1 MYKFS
6 AQLKSHTQWWLI
18 TEGISEEDNLEDILL
33 KTHKFSCTDFFDLEI
48 DNLGKITFNFSKEV
62 KEDEVRN
69 ISAIFLYFVSL
80 CCGFNCEYKEEAYI
94 NDIKHDNFF
103 NFAKEDNLPII
114 KGDKYPAVLYKDR
127 KFHEIGLNDIYTNL
141 NYILEKLFNM
151 KLNLT
156 LLSNF
161 YAMVFY
167 KDFIGNG
174 EYLFRIIV
182 TNIESLIT
190 LINKNDY
197 DSIVEEHSKFLHS
210 LKEIIK
216 SKENKE
222 DFKKYGINCT
232 NLGEHLQKN
241 YIPLQKKL
249 KDTFLYL
256 KKYGL
261 MFKLDLEKETT
272 KIADT
277 RNFISHNFDKDKVYL
292 TQEERS
298 DYTEMLRE
306 IFRILFLEYCGVDE
320 HLIKL
325 NFLKTSPSSN
335 EIRKILE
342 KFFEIEN

>member
-6 AQLKSHTQWWLI
+6 AQLKSHTHWWLI
-18 TEGISEEDNLEDILL
+18 TEGISDEEFLENILL

-48 DNLGKITFNFSKEV
+48 DNLGKITFTFNRKM

-80 CCGFNCEYKEEAYI
+80 CCGFNCEYKEDAYI
-94 NDIKHDNFF
+94 DDIKHDNFF
-103 NFAKEDNLPII
+103 NFAKEDKLPII
-114 KGDKYPAVLYKDR
+114 KGDKYPPVLYKDL
-127 KFHEIGLNDIYTNL
+127 KVHEIGLNDIHNTF
-141 NYILEKLFNM
+141 NYILDKLFNM

-190 LINKNDY
+190 LMNKNDY
-197 DSIVEEHSKFLHS
+197 DNILEEHSKFLHS

-232 NLGEHLQKN
+232 NLGGHLQQSF
-241 YIPLQKKL
+241 ISLQKKL

-261 MFKLDLEKETT
+261 EFKLNLETETT

-306 IFRILFLEYCGVDE
+306 IFRMLFLEYCGVDVG
-320 HLIKL
+320 LIKQSFF
-325 NFLKTSPSSN
+325 NTSPSSKV
-335 EIRKILE
+335 IRNILE